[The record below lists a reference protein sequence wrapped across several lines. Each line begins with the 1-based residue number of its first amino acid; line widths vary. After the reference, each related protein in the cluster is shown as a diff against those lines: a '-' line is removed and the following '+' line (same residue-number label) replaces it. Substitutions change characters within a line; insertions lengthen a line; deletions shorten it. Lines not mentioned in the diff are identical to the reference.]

1 MARRGRPPRTDPGDD
16 VEDYAHLIDSLR
28 IRGMMIRDGL
38 KRIGDLERQRDL
50 LISKLRRLS
59 TENRTL
65 RDQLKD
71 QVRNHVNSPTEKPD
85 G

>member
-28 IRGMMIRDGL
+28 IRGMMIREGL
-38 KRIGDLERQRDL
+38 KRIGHLEQQRDL

-59 TENRTL
+59 AENRTL
-65 RDQLKD
+65 RDQL
-71 QVRNHVNSPTEKPD
+71 RSMVNSPNENRD